1 MLLFVCFVFPPL
13 SQFFPR
19 FLSPFGLLF
28 GSVFLLLHA
37 SALLTSTVWLKS
49 VTLEEQNFA
58 QPVSVPIHQEN
69 YHLPHREP
77 NEVEQVTSVQSH
89 VLGLKFA
96 ARLCSLTAL
105 SPPPVRVQIPPGG
118 GGGGSKGCLGPR
130 GRGQCGAWPPG
141 PIPSPPARSWQRL
154 MGMVSRRGDQ

>member
-118 GGGGSKGCLGPR
+118 GGAAARAAWGHEAGGNVGPGPQGLSHHLQPEV
-130 GRGQCGAWPPG
+130 GRG
-141 PIPSPPARSWQRL
+141 
-154 MGMVSRRGDQ
+154 

>member
-118 GGGGSKGCLGPR
+118 GGRQQGLPGATRQGAMWGLAPR
-130 GRGQCGAWPPG
+130 AY
-141 PIPSPPARSWQRL
+141 PITSSQKLAEAN
-154 MGMVSRRGDQ
+154 GDGV